1 WSLGLLFQELFT
13 TYEQVRSGRLPAESE
28 STSFRDY
35 IAWLQRQSLEP
46 AELYWR
52 KTLRGFTA
60 PTPLPGA
67 LPRSPDSVLRRQHLN
82 AWLPARLTADLQAF
96 VRQHHLTLNAL
107 VQAAWTLV
115 LSRHT
120 GEQDILFGATTS
132 GRSADVAGLE
142 HAVGLFINTLPVR
155 IFVDEDATALS
166 WLQQLHTQQL
176 ELRQFEHTP
185 LTHLQRW
192 SDVPRGTPLFESL
205 FIVENFPVDAAVN
218 SASAEL
224 GIRDFSA
231 REQADTPLEA
241 YVIPGDSLEL
251 RLLFDAAR
259 FEPSTPERL
268 LRHWSIA
275 LQALVSSPDSRLGAL
290 SLVTGEEREQVLRSF
305 NASSRQFDSSCL
317 HLQFEA
323 QAALTP
329 DATALSFGDVSLS
342 YRLLLQRVLR
352 LSHRLQ
358 SLGLRPDAPVG
369 LFVQRSADMVAAMLA
384 ILHAGGAYVPLDPD
398 YPSDRLSWMLQDSRA
413 PF

>member
-1 WSLGLLFQELFT
+1 
-13 TYEQVRSGRLPAESE
+13 
-28 STSFRDY
+28 
-35 IAWLQRQSLEP
+35 
-46 AELYWR
+46 
-52 KTLRGFTA
+52 
-60 PTPLPGA
+60 
-67 LPRSPDSVLRRQHLN
+67 
-82 AWLPARLTADLQAF
+82 
-96 VRQHHLTLNAL
+96 
-107 VQAAWTLV
+107 TLV

-120 GEQDILFGATTS
+120 GEHDILFGATTS
-132 GRSADVAGLE
+132 GRSADVSGIE

-241 YVIPGDSLEL
+241 YVIPGDALEL

-268 LRHWSIA
+268 LRHWSVA
-275 LQALVSSPDSRLGAL
+275 LQALISSPDARLGTL
-290 SLVTGEEREQVLRSF
+290 SLVTGEEREQVLRS
-305 NASSRQFDSSCL
+305 
-317 HLQFEA
+317 
-323 QAALTP
+323 
-329 DATALSFGDVSLS
+329 
-342 YRLLLQRVLR
+342 
-352 LSHRLQ
+352 
-358 SLGLRPDAPVG
+358 
-369 LFVQRSADMVAAMLA
+369 
-384 ILHAGGAYVPLDPD
+384 
-398 YPSDRLSWMLQDSRA
+398 
-413 PF
+413 